1 MNVKKNYVI
10 KIEGI
15 CDDFLVICDHSSN
28 NIPLIYNNLGI
39 SKKDL
44 NSHRAYDLGA
54 SDVACEL
61 SKLLKCSLV
70 MANFSRLLI
79 DPNRGE
85 DDPTLI
91 PRLSEGKIIEGNLK
105 ISSSINDK
113 ERKKRIHQFYLP
125 YHNQTLTR
133 ND

>member
-1 MNVKKNYVI
+1 
-10 KIEGI
+10 
-15 CDDFLVICDHSSN
+15 
-28 NIPLIYNNLGI
+28 
-39 SKKDL
+39 
-44 NSHRAYDLGA
+44 
-54 SDVACEL
+54 
-61 SKLLKCSLV
+61 

-125 YHNQTLTR
+125 YHNQINKFITKSLSRPYLSVIKSTTSPPGALKKSLTSI
-133 ND
+133 